1 MHMLRTALLI
11 LGTAVLALTAIPP
24 AGASKDDIG
33 FVRVRPADVHWRDEP
48 GYDGLKIAVL
58 EGDPSKSGLYVIRV
72 KFPPGLMTRPH
83 RHPEDRHAIV
93 IAGTWYT
100 GTGSSFDLARTVP
113 LAPGSYMKHPANA
126 YHFDGAGKQEVIV
139 QIVGMGPSA
148 TVFATPAD
156 GPTIRPAAI
165 H

>member
-1 MHMLRTALLI
+1 MNMVRAGLLI
-11 LGTAVLALTAIPP
+11 IRTAVLALGVSAP
-24 AGASKDDIG
+24 AGAIKDELG
-33 FVRVRPADVHWRDEP
+33 FVRIRPAEVQWREEA

-72 KFPPGLMTRPH
+72 RFPPGLMTRPH

-93 IAGTWYT
+93 ISGTWYT
-100 GTGSSFDLARTVP
+100 GTGSTFDRAKTVP

-126 YHFDGAGKQEVIV
+126 YHFDGAGQDEVIV
-139 QIVGMGPSA
+139 QIVGIGPSD
-148 TVFATPAD
+148 TIFARPDD
-156 GPTIRPAAI
+156 GPTIRPGST